1 MKIKRNKK
9 KRKERKQKVYIKR
22 RDIRGFVI
30 WTIYCI
36 FCFGWIIIFPFST
49 QMLKLYGL
57 QTEAIVTSRESAPN
71 YHRWSGN
78 SCYLYEFTAE
88 NGKVYDGNSLIE
100 VGNTDSIGKKIKI
113 YYFSFYPDFS
123 RAASYYDD
131 K

>member
-1 MKIKRNKK
+1 MKRRNKK
-9 KRKERKQKVYIKR
+9 KRKERKQKVYEKKK
-22 RDIRGFVI
+22 IRLF
-30 WTIYCI
+30 T
-36 FCFGWIIIFPFST
+36 FGKVYLFFWIILILHIIFTPKL
-49 QMLKLYGL
+49 LKCYGL

-113 YYFSFYPDFS
+113 YYFSFYPNFS

>member
-1 MKIKRNKK
+1 MKRRNKK
-9 KRKERKQKVYIKR
+9 KRKERKLKVYKKHRNLRATLFWI
-22 RDIRGFVI
+22 FFC
-30 WTIYCI
+30 IY
-36 FCFGWIIIFPFST
+36 CFGWLFMIIFAPKL
-49 QMLKLYGL
+49 LKCYGL

-88 NGKVYDGNSLIE
+88 NGKVYEGNSLIE

>member
-9 KRKERKQKVYIKR
+9 KRKERKRKSYKR
-22 RDIRGFVI
+22 KWNI
-30 WTIYCI
+30 WVTLVCAFFCIY
-36 FCFGWIIIFPFST
+36 CFGWLFIILFSN

-57 QTEAIVTSRESAPN
+57 QTEAIVTSRETAPN
-71 YHRWSGN
+71 YKRWVN
-78 SCYLYEFTAE
+78 RSCYICEFTAE

-113 YYFSFYPDFS
+113 YYFSFYPNFS

>member
-1 MKIKRNKK
+1 MKRRNKK
-9 KRKERKQKVYIKR
+9 KRKERKQKVYKKHI
-22 RDIRGFVI
+22 DLRGILI
-30 WTIYCI
+30 WTMYCI
-36 FCFGWIIIFPFST
+36 FCFGWIIIIPVSRKL
-49 QMLKLYGL
+49 LKCYGL

-113 YYFSFYPDFS
+113 YYFSFYPNFS